1 MSREGYFRARV
12 RSIRIALNGIWQVLQ
27 TQQNARI
34 HVLAALL
41 VFLAAGLLGISGPE
55 WALLLLVVGFVWTA
69 EIFNTAI
76 EELVDQQ
83 SPEVSPSAKRI
94 KDISAGAVM
103 ISALIAVLV
112 GLVIFGPRLWNWIIG
127 WLPR

>member
-1 MSREGYFRARV
+1 MSDKGYFKSRFQ
-12 RSIRIALNGIWQVLQ
+12 SILIALDGLWQVLG

-34 HVLAALL
+34 HLLAAVI
-41 VFLAAGLLGISGPE
+41 VFLTAGLLGVSRLE
-55 WALLLLVVGFVWTA
+55 WILLLLVVGFVWTA

-83 SPEVSPSAKRI
+83 SLELSPSAKRI

-103 ISALIAVLV
+103 VSALIAILV
-112 GLVIFGPRLWNWIIG
+112 GLVIFGPRLWTWISG
-127 WLPR
+127 WGAG